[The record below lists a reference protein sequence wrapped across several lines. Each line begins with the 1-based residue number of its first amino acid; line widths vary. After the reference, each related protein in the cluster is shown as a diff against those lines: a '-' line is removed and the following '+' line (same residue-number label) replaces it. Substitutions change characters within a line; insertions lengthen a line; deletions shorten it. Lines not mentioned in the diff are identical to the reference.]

1 MAFAA
6 LIAAAGAAL
15 PDWNAPDYS
24 GSTDLIPVSTSAVA
38 PNSIPGASRVARL
51 LVNKL
56 FKTADVAA
64 YTVPV
69 KRMIKTIQIFV
80 RHWGDVI
87 PPNAMAS
94 MASLRF
100 GYANSDAIADG
111 LLEGLGLTAESL
123 MVSTPEVSFVFKK
136 YDTMVSQ
143 VMQAHGVNPAIGN
156 PLFWGYTVVAL
167 HNGAFNIA
175 NMGNVY
181 DTPVNDTPAAVV
193 GPNPNGVP
201 KALEVLSR
209 ILGYNIGFPNAYI
222 IGQGG
227 PNITSTAGNM
237 GGGYKRRRSSRG
249 RDSRGRFTR
258 RY

>member
-6 LIAAAGAAL
+6 LIAAAGPAL
-15 PDWNAPDYS
+15 ADWNAPGYT

-38 PNSIPGASRVARL
+38 PNSIPGASRIARL

-64 YTVPV
+64 YTAPIR
-69 KRMIKTIQIFV
+69 RMIKTIQLFV
-80 RHWGDVI
+80 RHWGDVL
-87 PPNAMAS
+87 PANAMAS
-94 MASLRF
+94 MATIRF
-100 GYANSDAIADG
+100 GYVDSGAIGDG
-111 LLEGLGLTAESL
+111 LLEGLNLTAESL

-167 HNGAFNIA
+167 HNGAFVIG
-175 NMGNVY
+175 NMGNAV
-181 DTPVNDTPAAVV
+181 DTPANDTPALV

-209 ILGYNIGFPNAYI
+209 ILGYNIGFPHAYI

-227 PNITSTAGNM
+227 PNITSNAGSM